1 MKVEKFKVLLYLKK
15 SGTDKSGKAP
25 IMGRITVNRT
35 MAQFGCKLSCKPEL
49 WNTRESRLDGKSRE
63 AVETNAK
70 LDKLL
75 LAVNAAFDTLMER
88 GQEFDATAVKDL
100 FQGSMKTQMTQQEMS
115 DAFNVFGCDIRKA
128 VHAIY
133 KNGELLESET
143 KRYIKQ
149 DNGINYDVYSLEMV
163 IAVSFKLRSRE
174 SVAFGRFI
182 MGRLTMNNRQP
193 VNIFFSLSP
202 SRGKRAGN

>member
-1 MKVEKFKVLLYLKK
+1 M
-15 SGTDKSGKAP
+15 S
-25 IMGRITVNRT
+25 
-35 MAQFGCKLSCKPEL
+35 
-49 WNTRESRLDGKSRE
+49 
-63 AVETNAK
+63 
-70 LDKLL
+70 
-75 LAVNAAFDTLMER
+75 MER
-88 GQEFDATAVKDL
+88 GIITITENGAVAMPTAPVW
-100 FQGSMKTQMTQQEMS
+100 MTQQEMS
-115 DAFNVFGCDIRKA
+115 DAFNVFGCYIRKA

-174 SVAFGRFI
+174 SVAFRRFI
-182 MGRLTMNNRQP
+182 MGRLTMNNRQS
-193 VNIFFSLSP
+193 VNLFFSLST